1 MTDDETARTTG
12 RRGRRTRRALRERR
26 VCLKVQNR
34 MQDGGGRSAFSIVIE
49 AAARKQQKN

>member
-1 MTDDETARTTG
+1 MAGDETARTTG